1 MSDPTHRQNGPLR
14 TADATVPPG
23 LLAGLGGRPAVPA
36 SSTQTPA
43 VVFAPVH
50 APTAPFA
57 PGAASTPRSTLA
69 PWRLRRATDYI
80 EAHLGEKMSLADVAS
95 ASGLSRM
102 HFAALFRAS
111 TGLRPL
117 KYVQRRRIEH
127 AQASLANSDIPVVDI
142 ALSVGFQSQAH
153 FSTVFK
159 RLVGESPVRWR
170 QRQAA
175 C

>member
-1 MSDPTHRQNGPLR
+1 VVAAPGHAG
-14 TADATVPPG
+14 VP
-23 LLAGLGGRPAVPA
+23 
-36 SSTQTPA
+36 
-43 VVFAPVH
+43 
-50 APTAPFA
+50 PFA
-57 PGAASTPRSTLA
+57 PSTSRTAGSTLA

-80 EAHLGEKMSLADVAS
+80 DAHLGEKMSLADVAS

-127 AQASLANSDIPVVDI
+127 AQETLANSDMPVVDI

-175 C
+175 V

>member
-1 MSDPTHRQNGPLR
+1 MVG
-14 TADATVPPG
+14 
-23 LLAGLGGRPAVPA
+23 
-36 SSTQTPA
+36 
-43 VVFAPVH
+43 
-50 APTAPFA
+50 
-57 PGAASTPRSTLA
+57 STLA

-102 HFAALFRAS
+102 HFAALFKAS

-117 KYVQRRRIEH
+117 KYVQHRRIEH
-127 AQASLANSDIPVVDI
+127 AQTALANSDLPVVDV

-170 QRQAA
+170 QRQTPF
-175 C
+175 

>member
-1 MSDPTHRQNGPLR
+1 M
-14 TADATVPPG
+14 
-23 LLAGLGGRPAVPA
+23 
-36 SSTQTPA
+36 
-43 VVFAPVH
+43 
-50 APTAPFA
+50 
-57 PGAASTPRSTLA
+57 LA

-80 EAHLGEKMSLADVAS
+80 DAHLGEKISLADVAS

-127 AQASLANSDIPVVDI
+127 AQETLANSDMPVVDI

-170 QRQAA
+170 RRQTPV
-175 C
+175 

>member
-1 MSDPTHRQNGPLR
+1 MPATLSLPAHPSPSPAPR
-14 TADATVPPG
+14 TAG
-23 LLAGLGGRPAVPA
+23 
-36 SSTQTPA
+36 
-43 VVFAPVH
+43 
-50 APTAPFA
+50 
-57 PGAASTPRSTLA
+57 STLA

-80 EAHLGEKMSLADVAS
+80 EAHLGEKISLADLAS

-117 KYVQRRRIEH
+117 KYIQRRRIEY
-127 AQASLANSDIPVVDI
+127 AQATLANSDLSVVDI

-159 RLVGESPVRWR
+159 HVVGESPVRWR
-170 QRQAA
+170 RRQASF
-175 C
+175 

>member
-1 MSDPTHRQNGPLR
+1 MSELTQNH
-14 TADATVPPG
+14 TG
-23 LLAGLGGRPAVPA
+23 LLPAAPLQA
-36 SSTQTPA
+36 APA
-43 VVFAPVH
+43 VVPMVLLARFDHLPAAP
-50 APTAPFA
+50 
-57 PGAASTPRSTLA
+57 STLA
-69 PWRLRRATDYI
+69 PWRLRRAIDYI
-80 EAHLGEKMSLADVAS
+80 EAHLGEKMSLAEVAS

-127 AQASLANSDIPVVDI
+127 AQATLANSSMPVVDV

-159 RLVGESPVRWR
+159 QLVGETPVRWR
-170 QRQAA
+170 QRQTSI
-175 C
+175 

>member
-1 MSDPTHRQNGPLR
+1 MSDPTPSQNGPLR

-23 LLAGLGGRPAVPA
+23 LLALLGGRPAAPP
-36 SSTQTPA
+36 SSAQA
-43 VVFAPVH
+43 CAEVFAPGPSPV
-50 APTAPFA
+50 PPFA
-57 PGAASTPRSTLA
+57 SSAPRTAGSTLA

-170 QRQAA
+170 RRQTAI
-175 C
+175 